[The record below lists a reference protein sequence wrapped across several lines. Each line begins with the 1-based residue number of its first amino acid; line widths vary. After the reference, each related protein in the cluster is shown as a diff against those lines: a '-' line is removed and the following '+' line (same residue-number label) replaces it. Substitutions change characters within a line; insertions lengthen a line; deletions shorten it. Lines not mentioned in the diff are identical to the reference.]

1 VVAAESGTRYAG
13 SAIPTQ
19 PTTTMTPHRF
29 VSLLALGVTA
39 TSATLS
45 PRPTSAQVII
55 VAATQLSNHAW
66 LKSDCADMTCIRNA
80 VQNSFTLT
88 FVPVGASADLFER
101 AEAFVASADLA
112 AFMADC
118 PACKVNNRPFM
129 IPPGLLFQL
138 AKDHGNGT
146 MDSRNGKSKLTG
158 SADDGDNDAVV
169 AIGGGSVSIVMPAVG
184 GAGAS
189 NSAGVV
195 GKAAALASA
204 PVDVTTNP
212 EPATLVLMA
221 TGLFGLV
228 PLLRRKRRD
237 R

>member
-29 VSLLALGVTA
+29 VSLVALGVTA

-146 MDSRNGKSKLTG
+146 MDSQNGKSTG